1 MAWDYPVHVFR
12 YLPLHFRYTTFMDTN
27 LKSIM
32 TSFSELRVDARSATL
47 AIIWWVFFCASFGFF
62 KIMLEGLPRHD
73 DVLNPTL

>member
-1 MAWDYPVHVFR
+1 
-12 YLPLHFRYTTFMDTN
+12 
-27 LKSIM
+27 M
-32 TSFSELRVDARSATL
+32 TSFTDLRVDARSATL